1 MRAVSPSRE
10 FSLVFT
16 MKRLGLSRHFCAA
29 TLFLAAGLRGADD
42 ARPAPAA
49 PVAHGAVE
57 QLREISPDVL
67 DVSVVKPAA
76 AGANDEALRREW
88 LLRFDRNGDGRL
100 DEGERAT
107 LRAEVMRPPG
117 SPRKGLLEPDEA
129 ALLRRFF
136 REEFRAAAAPARPET
151 VAERLV
157 RRRAESLRR
166 AEQPKLAD
174 TK

>member
-16 MKRLGLSRHFCAA
+16 MKRLGLSPHFCAA
-29 TLFLAAGLRGADD
+29 TLFLAVGLRGAEE
-42 ARPAPAA
+42 AQPAA
-49 PVAHGAVE
+49 AATVAEGAAE
-57 QLREISPDVL
+57 QLREIRPDAL
-67 DVSVVKPAA
+67 DVSAVKPAA
-76 AGANDEALRREW
+76 AGANDEALRRE
-88 LLRFDRNGDGRL
+88 LMMRFDRNGDGRL

-136 REEFRAAAAPARPET
+136 LEEFRAAPARPET
-151 VAERLV
+151 VAERLA

-166 AEQPKLAD
+166 AEQPRPAD
-174 TK
+174 AK